1 MNVFIHELKSYRKS
15 TIIWTLSLCALAVIF
30 LLMYPAFTKDVA
42 ASRKALAG
50 LPPVFREAVG
60 ISLANFFTIFGFY
73 AYLLNFL
80 MLAAAI
86 QAINL
91 GVGVISKEES
101 GKTADFLLS
110 KPVSRASVITSKL
123 LAVLSLLLMT
133 NVVFVSVSLV
143 AARLIS
149 PDPFS
154 SKILLLIAST
164 VFLVQLAFLA
174 LGALFSVIIPRVKS
188 VIAVSIPTV
197 FVFFIIGALGA
208 VLSEANT
215 RYLTPFKYFDSNYII
230 THGTYETRFLVI
242 EAVLVAIAIS
252 ATYVIF
258 IKKDIRA
265 AS

>member
-15 TIIWTLSLCALAVIF
+15 TIIWTLSLCAFAVIF

-154 SKILLLIAST
+154 SKI
-164 VFLVQLAFLA
+164 
-174 LGALFSVIIPRVKS
+174 
-188 VIAVSIPTV
+188 
-197 FVFFIIGALGA
+197 
-208 VLSEANT
+208 
-215 RYLTPFKYFDSNYII
+215 
-230 THGTYETRFLVI
+230 
-242 EAVLVAIAIS
+242 
-252 ATYVIF
+252 
-258 IKKDIRA
+258 
-265 AS
+265 